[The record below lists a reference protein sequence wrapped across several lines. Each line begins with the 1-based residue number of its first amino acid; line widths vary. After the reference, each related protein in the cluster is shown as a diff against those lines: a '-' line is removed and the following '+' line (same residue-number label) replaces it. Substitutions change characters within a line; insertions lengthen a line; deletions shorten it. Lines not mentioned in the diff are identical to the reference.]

1 MDCSS
6 FIQGLCWLQPD
17 ISNSILSIDNEYRPH
32 LPTHIK
38 TDKVSFW
45 LYRNVEDHR
54 LSQKL
59 SWLLSDKEHLLNCYN
74 NNAFMCQEK
83 YTEATLICLRAL
95 ERSEPSLISDIDPCL
110 FLYFNKSGGN
120 PKVHRRCSSFP
131 GSSNFSRNTVPARK
145 LSCKQLSVTE
155 VNNKNVEVVSNNK
168 VIYGKLKPWRSL
180 PNLRLENVKL
190 RRRSATV
197 VKHSSTVPSSPLK
210 TNAIELKPT
219 QLSPSMLKI
228 DYSNTGEAD
237 VSRKRKTDK
246 IINNR
251 KHIRLRETVK
261 EFSPPSAKMST
272 KSLPCNHY
280 KSSEKLYLALDLVRS
295 APDYTFSVLPGEKDY
310 TKRPQKS
317 FIEDGGSSV
326 LPMSTGYFPRPS
338 KGQTLTSFLSSG
350 QFSRANAELDREN
363 AHFSIS
369 ETMIAVIEQIKWKR
383 ELKLNEEQVEESD
396 EEINSLKQR
405 IRLRRR
411 QKQLEKQRRLWSAS
425 LLSDGRTDS
434 KYYKNI
440 PICAWILSS
449 LHQKWDYYISRHFS
463 HYD

>member
-1 MDCSS
+1 MDCST

-17 ISNSILSIDNEYRPH
+17 MSNSILTIDNEYRPH
-32 LPTHIK
+32 LPIHIK

-45 LYRNVEDHR
+45 LYRNLEDHR

-74 NNAFMCQEK
+74 NNAFMCKEN

-110 FLYFNKSGGN
+110 FLYFHKSGGN

-145 LSCKQLSVTE
+145 LSFKHQTNSDISVPE
-155 VNNKNVEVVSNNK
+155 VDSSHENSIINTKSVEKYCITSHNK
-168 VIYGKLKPWRSL
+168 VFYGKLKPWRSL
-180 PNLRLENVKL
+180 PNLQLENVKL

-197 VKHSSTVPSSPLK
+197 VKQSSTVPSSPMK
-210 TNAIELKPT
+210 ADITELKST
-219 QLSPSMLKI
+219 QISPSMLKV
-228 DYSNTGEAD
+228 DYSNTGEAET
-237 VSRKRKTDK
+237 SRKRKTDK
-246 IINNR
+246 IVSNR
-251 KHIRLRETVK
+251 KHIRLRESVK
-261 EFSPPSAKMST
+261 EFSPSSKAASSAKMST
-272 KSLPCNHY
+272 KSLPCKHY
-280 KSSEKLYLALDLVRS
+280 KSYLSLDLVRS
-295 APDYTFSVLPGEKDY
+295 APDYTSFSVLPGEKDY

-383 ELKLNEEQVEESD
+383 ELKLKEEQVEESD

-434 KYYKNI
+434 K
-440 PICAWILSS
+440 L
-449 LHQKWDYYISRHFS
+449 
-463 HYD
+463 